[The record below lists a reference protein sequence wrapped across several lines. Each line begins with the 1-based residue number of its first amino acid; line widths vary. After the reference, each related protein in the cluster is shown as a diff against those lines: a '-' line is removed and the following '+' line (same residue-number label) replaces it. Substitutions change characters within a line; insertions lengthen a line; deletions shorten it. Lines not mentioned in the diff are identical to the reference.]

1 MGNDQN
7 FTNEDEV
14 LILVDEDGNEI
25 PVTEEVEEYLNS
37 EVQEVVMEEEY
48 ELEDSF
54 EPEPFE
60 EDEPVYETK
69 AIDFDEEENPGEGL
83 LAGTANKMLLLLG
96 AVIFVIAIAVLGILF
111 FSKRAPKDTG
121 VDFAGIGKEVA
132 ALGIIGENGI
142 HAVATAEGERLDVL
156 YEAQK
161 NYDYDEAD
169 QQGGISSI
177 NLALTS
183 ILKDLKIKVENSKGK
198 LIGNVPFEL
207 EVTGPDGKTVIWEDD
222 DKDGIIY
229 KTDLA
234 GGTYKVK
241 IVPLNGYDSM
251 YDFSTCSVQSVSVK
265 TQLDYK
271 KVDVKNEIK
280 NSSQVD
286 KSEDAAANE
295 TEVESVLKDTVAYVM
310 SSKTASSNG
319 FGPIDKSKITD
330 PMKALEKKN
339 EASIGRF
346 KRLSAPV
353 NTEGENPDPSGTEPD
368 PGNEPDPGTSGNNP
382 PTPPE
387 EHAGVGDWIWGED
400 QHWHVCKVEGCTDK
414 CDLASCSYDYTN
426 PVSKGTTENQ
436 KHKVKCSVCGH
447 EKEEA
452 CVDAD
457 KDGKCDKCLGVIASS
472 SAAIKSFE
480 GTVLYSLA
488 DTAKT
493 KGKIKVVYDIFPVP
507 DVISFAWTSNNDCV
521 VLSDADKQEVSV
533 EAKKSGKAVLTCKI
547 TYTDKLSGNS
557 IVLENPTVEVTVEGG
572 TLSLDREAKKA
583 IFVDGDKFTLKAV
596 SKGGKTNLVKWSV
609 SDASIAK
616 LEPAAPTGNDSEKVT
631 ACVISGLKE
640 GTVTVTCTSEDDAK
654 LVKQIVIVVVK
665 NPKTDRETKLIADDG
680 KQVYV
685 YNSSSKSYVEATYA
699 DYYSGVDL
707 FIPEEVTYKYT
718 GWWTIDGKT
727 YYYDANGK
735 KVTGDQVILGAK
747 YSFDSNGV
755 LKSGTGLFGI
765 DVSTWNG
772 TIDWNKVAKSGVSYA
787 IIRCGF
793 RGTTVGGLVEDN
805 KFASNVKNATD
816 AGIKVGIYF
825 FTQAISE
832 AEAVEEA
839 SMCLSLVEGK
849 KITYPIFIDVES
861 ATNGRANGLSKD
873 ARTAIVKAFCKTIA
887 NSGYKA
893 GVYANKNWFTNYLNT
908 SELTGYSI
916 WLAQYAASPTYTAT
930 RYDLWQYTNKGSISG
945 ISGDVDLDLNY
956 LGY

>member
-1 MGNDQN
+1 MGNDQD
-7 FTNEDEV
+7 FTGNEEEV

-25 PVTEEVEEYLNS
+25 AVEDEIDEYLNS
-37 EVQEVVMEEEY
+37 DVKEVVMEEEY

-54 EPEPFE
+54 DPETFE
-60 EDEPVYETK
+60 EEEPVYETK
-69 AIDFDEEENPGEGL
+69 PIDFDEEDNPGEGM

-96 AVIFVIAIAVLGILF
+96 AVILVIAFAVLGILF
-111 FSKRAPKDTG
+111 FSKRAPKETG

-132 ALGIIGENGI
+132 ALGIIGEEGI
-142 HAVATAEGERLDVL
+142 NAVASAEGERLDVL

-161 NYDYDEAD
+161 SYDYKEAD

-177 NLALTS
+177 NLSLTS

-198 LIGNVPFEL
+198 LIGNVPFVV
-207 EVTGPDGKTVIWEDD
+207 EVTGPDGKTEVWEDD

-229 KTDLA
+229 KTELA

-241 IVPLNGYDSM
+241 IVPLNGYDAM
-251 YDFSTCSVQSVSVK
+251 YDFTTASVQSVSVK

-319 FGPIDKSKITD
+319 FGAIDKSKITD

-353 NTEGENPDPSGTEPD
+353 NTDEGGSEDGSGSSE
-368 PGNEPDPGTSGNNP
+368 NEPA
-382 PTPPE
+382 PPE
-387 EHAGVGDWIWGED
+387 AHKAASEWTWGAD
-400 QHWHVCKVEGCTDK
+400 QHWHTCTVDGCTDHK
-414 CDLASCSYDYTN
+414 YDIADCTYDYAD
-426 PVSKGTTENQ
+426 PASKGTTENQ
-436 KHKVKCSVCGH
+436 KHKVKCSECGH
-447 EKEEA
+447 EKEET

-457 KDGKCDKCLGVIASS
+457 QDGKCDKCQGVIASAS
-472 SAAIKSFE
+472 GAIKAFE
-480 GTVLYSLA
+480 GTVLYSLT

-493 KGKIKVVYDIFPVP
+493 KGKVKVIYEIFPTP
-507 DVISFAWTSNNDCV
+507 EVISFAWSSDNDCV
-521 VLSDADKQEVSV
+521 VLTDADKQEVSV
-533 EAKKSGKAVLTCKI
+533 EAKKSGKSVLTCKI

-557 IVLENPTVEVTVEGG
+557 VVLVNPTVEVTVEGG
-572 TLSLDREAKKA
+572 TLTLDREAKKA
-583 IFVDGDKFTLKAV
+583 IFVDGDKFTVKAV
-596 SKGGKTNLVKWSV
+596 SKGGKTNTVKWTV

-616 LEPAAPTGNDSEKVT
+616 LEPQTPTGNDTEKTT
-631 ACVISGLKE
+631 ACIISGLKE

-654 LVKQIVIVVVK
+654 LVKQLVIVVVK
-665 NPKTDRETKLIADDG
+665 NPKTDKETKLLTDDG
-680 KQVYV
+680 QQVYV
-685 YNSSSKSYVEATYA
+685 YNSSTKKYVEATYA

-707 FIPEEVTYKYT
+707 FIPEEVTYTYT

-805 KFASNVKNATD
+805 KFESNVKNATD

-861 ATNGRANGLSKD
+861 ATNGRANSLSKD
-873 ARTAIVKAFCKTIA
+873 ARTAIVKAFCKTIS
-887 NSGYKA
+887 NGGYKA